1 MADDT
6 KILSR
11 SEMPEEFKWNL
22 ADLYESDDAWVADL
36 DRMQEY
42 VDKMIA
48 FKGKLMASAAN
59 LLAYLKIS
67 DEFDVAFSK
76 VSNYSYLKNDEDASV
91 PKYQDFTARLMN
103 FYVKASSAVAFVSP
117 EIVAADDETVEQFY
131 KDEPELE
138 IYRLAID
145 RIRVLKSH
153 MLSESEEALLASAGQ
168 ITDLASSAFS
178 VFSNADLKFPNIVQK
193 DGSET
198 PLTNGSYIPYMENQD
213 RDIRKQ
219 AFEKFYH
226 TYETFSN
233 TLATLYAG
241 EVKSRIFNANARK
254 YSSTLEAALSRTEVP
269 ASVYHNL
276 IDAVHQNIGYMH
288 KYMKLR
294 KKLMGLDELH
304 MYDIYTPIVSEA
316 DTKVTYED
324 AKKEILEA
332 MKVLDKDYTDML
344 EEGFANRW
352 IDVYENTAK
361 RSGAYSAGC
370 RPHPYVLLN
379 HKDTLDSEFTLV
391 HEMGHALHSYL
402 SFKNQ
407 PIVYGDYVIFVA
419 EVASTCNEAL
429 LMQYL
434 LGKTTDKKARAY
446 LINYFLEQF
455 RTTLYRQTMFAE
467 FELLTNEMAERGE
480 SLTAE
485 ALCALYHKLNAEYYG
500 DDMVIDREID
510 FEWARIPHFYYNFYV
525 FQYATGFSA
534 AIALSQRIL
543 KEGEPAVKDYLKFLS
558 SGSCTDPI
566 SLLKIAGVDMNSPE
580 PVSDALKLFGELID
594 ELDELMS

>member
-76 VSNYSYLKNDEDASV
+76 VSNYSYLKSDEDASV

-138 IYRLAID
+138 LYRLAID

-178 VFSNADLKFPNIVQK
+178 VFANADLKFPSIVQK

-241 EVKSRIFNANARK
+241 EAKSRIFNANARK
-254 YSSTLEAALSRTEVP
+254 YASTLEAALSRTEVP

-288 KYMKLR
+288 KYMRLR

-316 DTKVTYED
+316 DTKVTYDD

-332 MKVLDKDYTDML
+332 MKVLGKDYTDML

-352 IDVYENTAK
+352 IDVYENTGK